1 MVRRH
6 DIADI
11 WVHSSRRLDGSDTNI
26 VADRLVFVVMASR
39 GVSDCGRVLLN
50 ACAPLRSE
58 SSAVLEGLLR
68 ALCPLLDLAKPL
80 RLTRTL
86 CPLLATRY

>member
-1 MVRRH
+1 MPG
-6 DIADI
+6 
-11 WVHSSRRLDGSDTNI
+11 W
-26 VADRLVFVVMASR
+26 LVFVVMASR

-68 ALCPLLDLAKPL
+68 ALCPLLDLAKPPEAYSYPLPLASYALL
-80 RLTRTL
+80 R
-86 CPLLATRY
+86 